1 MKNIILLIVFIL
13 LTNNID
19 ITFCQTRIKYP
30 ETKKVSHIDNYF
42 GVDVPDPY
50 RWLEDMES
58 QEVKEWVDVQNK
70 VTFNYLD
77 AIPYRQKIKERLTE
91 LWNYPRYS
99 APFKSGEYFFFYKN
113 DGLQNQSVVYIQKD
127 LNSEPE
133 VFIDPNK
140 FSEDGTVALS
150 TLSASNDG
158 KYIVYGVSNSGSDWR
173 EFFVIDIESK
183 KQLKDHIK
191 WVKFSGASWHGDG
204 FYYNRYDQ
212 PEEGKELIS
221 KNENQKVYFHR
232 VGTDQSEDVLVY
244 DDPEH
249 PNRFFYVF
257 PSEDER
263 YLYLSISEK
272 GSNGNSLYYRDN
284 RKADLDWHPIVEG
297 FEYDYWVVNNIDD
310 EIFII
315 TNKNASKRKLVK
327 INPNQS
333 QLIFE
338 DVIPE
343 KVDVLSDVTLARNK
357 FIVTYLKD
365 ASDHIFVY
373 DLNGSVLEEIKLPT
387 LGSVYGF
394 RGKKEDNELFYTFT
408 SYTYPSTIY
417 KYNVDEGKSELY
429 RKTDAKFN
437 PDDYETKQIFFESKD
452 GTMVP
457 MFIVNKK
464 GIKLDGNNPTLL
476 YGYGGFN
483 ISLTP
488 YFNSSLLV
496 FLENGGIYVLANLRG
511 GGEYG
516 EEWHKAGMLLN
527 KQNVFD
533 DFISAAEYLIDNK
546 YTSSEK
552 LAIEGGSNGGLL
564 VGAVM
569 TQRPELFKVAL
580 PGKGVLD
587 MLRFHEYTI
596 GWAWITE
603 YGTSEDSV
611 QFKNLFSY
619 SPLHNLKEGVEY
631 PATLVTTS
639 DHDDRVVPMHSY
651 KYIATLQEKQAG
663 YAPILLR
670 VETNTGHGFGKPL
683 SKKIDVETDMWSFI
697 FYNLG
702 VNPSY

>member
-1 MKNIILLIVFIL
+1 MKKIIILIVFFF
-13 LTNNID
+13 LTNSTEIS
-19 ITFCQTRIKYP
+19 FCQTKIKYP
-30 ETKKVSHIDNYF
+30 ETKKVPHIDNYF
-42 GVDVPDPY
+42 GIDVPDPY

-58 QEVKEWVDVQNK
+58 PEVKEWVDVQNE
-70 VTFNYLD
+70 VTFDYLES
-77 AIPYRQKIKERLTE
+77 IPYREKIKERLTE
-91 LWNYPRYS
+91 LWDYPRYS
-99 APFKSGEYFFFYKN
+99 APFKSGENFFFYKN

-150 TLSASNDG
+150 TLSASKDG
-158 KYIVYGVSNSGSDWR
+158 KYVVYGMSNAGSDWV

-191 WVKFSGASWHGDG
+191 WVKFSGASWYRDG
-204 FYYNRYDQ
+204 FYYKRFDK

-221 KNENQKVYFHR
+221 KNDNQKVYFHR

-244 DDPEH
+244 EDPEH
-249 PNRFFYVF
+249 PNRFFYIS

-272 GSNGNSLYYRDN
+272 GENGNSIYFRDN

-315 TNKNASKRKLVK
+315 TNKNAPKRKLVK
-327 INPNQS
+327 LNPNQS
-333 QLIFE
+333 QIIFE

-357 FIVTYLKD
+357 FIATYLKD

-373 DLNGSVLEEIKLPT
+373 DVHGNLLEEIKLPT

-408 SYTYPSTIY
+408 SYTHPSTIY

-429 RKTDAKFN
+429 RKTEAKYN
-437 PDDYETKQIFFESKD
+437 PDDYETKQVFFESKD
-452 GTMVP
+452 GTKVP

-483 ISLTP
+483 ISFTP
-488 YFNSSLLV
+488 HFESSLLV
-496 FLENGGIYVLANLRG
+496 FLENGGVYALANLRG

-516 EEWHKAGMLLN
+516 EEWHKAGMVLN

-533 DFISAAEYLIDNK
+533 DFISAAEYLIENK
-546 YTSSEK
+546 YTSPEK

-611 QFKNLFSY
+611 QFRNLLSY
-619 SPLHNLKEGVEY
+619 SPLQNLKDGVNY

-663 YAPILLR
+663 DAPVLLR

-683 SKKIDVETDMWSFI
+683 SKIIDVETDIWSFV
-697 FYNLG
+697 FSNLG
-702 VNPSY
+702 MNPSY

>member
-1 MKNIILLIVFIL
+1 MKKLITVLFLYLLIFTVESSY
-13 LTNNID
+13 
-19 ITFCQTRIKYP
+19 CQVSLKYP
-30 ETKKVSHIDNYF
+30 ETRKVPHVDNYF
-42 GVDVPDPY
+42 NTEVPDPY
-50 RWLEDMES
+50 RWLEEMES
-58 QEVKEWVDVQNK
+58 AEVKEWVEAQNE

-77 AIPYRQKIKERLTE
+77 IIPQRDKIKERLTE

-99 APFKSGEYFFFYKN
+99 APFKSGENFFFYKN

-127 LNSEPE
+127 LDSEPE
-133 VFIDPNK
+133 VFIDPNT

-150 TLSASNDG
+150 TLSASKDG
-158 KYIVYGVSNSGSDWR
+158 KYVVYGISEAGSDWR
-173 EFFVIDIESK
+173 EFFVIDIATK
-183 KQLKDHIK
+183 TKLKDHIK
-191 WVKFSGASWHGDG
+191 WIKFSGASWHGDG
-204 FYYNRYDQ
+204 FYYNRYEK

-221 KNENQKVYFHR
+221 KNENQKVYYHKI
-232 VGTDQSEDVLVY
+232 GTEQGEDQLIYE
-244 DDPEH
+244 DPEH

-263 YLYLSISEK
+263 YLYLSVSEK
-272 GSNGNSLYYRDN
+272 GSNGNAVYYKDN
-284 RKADLDWHPIVEG
+284 RKDDLDWHPIIEN
-297 FEYDYWVVNNIDD
+297 FDYDNWIVNNIED
-310 EIFII
+310 EIFMI
-315 TNKNASKRKLVK
+315 TDKDAPKNNLVK
-327 INPNQS
+327 LHPNQAE
-333 QLIFE
+333 LIFE

-343 KVDVLSDVTLARNK
+343 ADDVLHDVTLARDK
-357 FIVTYLKD
+357 FIVQYLKD
-365 ASDHIFVY
+365 ASDHLYVY
-373 DLNGSVLEEIKLPT
+373 DTNGKIIDEIKLPT
-387 LGSVYGF
+387 FGSVYGF

-408 SYTYPSTIY
+408 SYTYPSEIY
-417 KYNVDEGKSELY
+417 KYNVDESKSALY
-429 RKTDAKFN
+429 RKSEVKFV
-437 PDDYETKQIFFESKD
+437 PEEYETKQVFFESKD
-452 GTMVP
+452 GIKVP

-488 YFNSSLLV
+488 YFRSSLLV
-496 FLENGGIYVLANLRG
+496 FLENGGVYALANLRG

-516 EEWHKAGMLLN
+516 EEWHRAGMDLN

-533 DFISAAEYLIDNK
+533 DFISAAEYLIENN
-546 YTSSEK
+546 YTIPDK

-596 GWAWITE
+596 GWAWVTE
-603 YGTSEDSV
+603 YGTSEDPV
-611 QFKNLFSY
+611 QFENLYSY
-619 SPLHNLKEGVEY
+619 SPLHNLKENVNY

-651 KYIATLQEKQAG
+651 KFIATLQEKHAG
-663 YAPILLR
+663 YEPVLLL
-670 VETNTGHGFGKPL
+670 VETDAGHGFGKPL
-683 SKKIDVETDMWSFI
+683 NKVIQTQADKWSFV

-702 VNPSY
+702 IESVY